1 MTERGVGEN
10 EVPGTLRELTRS
22 QEEGSQSVSQN
33 QPKAME
39 PEQVQRPVSG

>member
-10 EVPGTLRELTRS
+10 EVPGMLQELTRS
-22 QEEGSQSVSQN
+22 QEEGSQLIGQN
-33 QPKAME
+33 QPKVTE